1 MSSHYH
7 CSWTGKQRDLT
18 LNLLRLSFHF
28 KRCGLWTVLWL
39 CPSQLWNTKMA
50 LIAAHL
56 NTGVILV
63 ATVLWYVYNLRLP
76 LPPYTPPP
84 LPVTNKPYVSVD
96 VKHHVYLL
104 TIAPTPTAVPHI
116 CQKHRINT
124 NPGTSFAC
132 LLTVSPSL
140 CCLETEIFWEK
151 GPSPYSSHILE
162 LQCPLWYSHHRV
174 HSTIHADSQNVS
186 VQKRLAI

>member
-1 MSSHYH
+1 MVCGQSCDFVPHNYETLKWLSLLPILIQESFWWRQCCDMYIISLFPYH
-7 CSWTGKQRDLT
+7 HT
-18 LNLLRLSFHF
+18 
-28 KRCGLWTVLWL
+28 
-39 CPSQLWNTKMA
+39 P
-50 LIAAHL
+50 
-56 NTGVILV
+56 
-63 ATVLWYVYNLRLP
+63 
-76 LPPYTPPP
+76 PPP

-162 LQCPLWYSHHRV
+162 LQCPL
-174 HSTIHADSQNVS
+174 
-186 VQKRLAI
+186 